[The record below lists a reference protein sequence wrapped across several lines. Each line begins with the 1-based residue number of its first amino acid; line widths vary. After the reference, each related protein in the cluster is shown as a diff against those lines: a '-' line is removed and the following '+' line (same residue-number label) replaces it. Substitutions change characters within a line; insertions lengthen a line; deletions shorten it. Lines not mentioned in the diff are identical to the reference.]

1 QSGWRESSPYE
12 RGARWCRD
20 GRAPTATVAQRSRG
34 ARGTCFGAQER
45 AEAGAQGA
53 VARRPRGTGMRAG
66 RGGGGRMRV
75 LVIDNYDSFTYN
87 LVQLAGSLGADV
99 VVRRN
104 DEVTV
109 EALRALRPDRVIAS
123 PGPGDPSAAGMSC
136 EAIRAFSGDGVPT
149 LGVCLGHHCIG
160 AALGARI
167 VRAPTLRHG
176 KTSAVRHDG

>member
-1 QSGWRESSPYE
+1 
-12 RGARWCRD
+12 
-20 GRAPTATVAQRSRG
+20 RG

-109 EALRALRPDRVIAS
+109 EALRALRRRRRHGRASSHTAARGRPVPPRVDPDRGWRAHDAEL
-123 PGPGDPSAAGMSC
+123 PRAGVMEFRDALTRILSGRDLSRD
-136 EAIRAFSGDGVPT
+136 EAESVMRRVMEGEATP
-149 LGVCLGHHCIG
+149 
-160 AALGARI
+160 AQ
-167 VRAPTLRHG
+167 
-176 KTSAVRHDG
+176 